1 MSVPP
6 PFAPL
11 LYLSTRIPSS
21 LYLPFASRLSKTLTL
36 DHPPNLS
43 SILLPGSGEANLY
56 PAESDPFEN
65 KKPQR
70 DVHSECRKPDIV
82 SLEYVGPSCPN
93 QVDVGMGE
101 GKERGAMTVCE
112 EDDDEAVK
120 CVSEDGTTAGCGV
133 TTNSQDEDWNK
144 EGEGT
149 VVCSISSSGFFAFC
163 NFLVSWRFLGLA
175 FFSSSLI
182 LLLFFCFFFL

>member
-1 MSVPP
+1 M
-6 PFAPL
+6 
-11 LYLSTRIPSS
+11 
-21 LYLPFASRLSKTLTL
+21 
-36 DHPPNLS
+36 
-43 SILLPGSGEANLY
+43 
-56 PAESDPFEN
+56 
-65 KKPQR
+65 
-70 DVHSECRKPDIV
+70 HSECRKPDIV
-82 SLEYVGPSCPN
+82 LLEFVGPSCPN

-112 EDDDEAVK
+112 QDDDEAVK
-120 CVSEDGTTAGCGV
+120 CVSEDGTTARCGV

-163 NFLVSWRFLGLA
+163 NFLVSLRFLGLA